1 MVDIN
6 HIREHVTSILNK
18 LLPPTLTYHNAAH
31 TLSVEKEC
39 VTIAKEEGIADEK
52 TLLELQ
58 VAALYHDTGYLY
70 LYKGHEDKSCELAK
84 KELPRFGVNEDDVT
98 NICEIIMATKMPQTP
113 KNLLQKIICD
123 ADLDYL
129 GRDDFFIINEELR
142 KEFLE
147 YKIVANDKEWKDS
160 TIEFMQSHSY
170 FTRSSQQRR
179 NLGKQKHI
187 EELTLQKNNRV

>member
-1 MVDIN
+1 MIN
-6 HIREHVTSILNK
+6 INDIREHVVSILNK
-18 LLPPTLTYHNAAH
+18 LLPVTLTYHNAAH

-39 VTIAKEEGIADEK
+39 VTIAREEGITDEK

-58 VAALYHDTGYLY
+58 IAALYHDIGYLY

-84 KELPRFGVNEDDVT
+84 KELPRFGVKEEDIT
-98 NICEIIMATKMPQTP
+98 TICEIIMATKIPQIP
-113 KNLLQKIICD
+113 KTLLQKIICD
-123 ADLDYL
+123 ADLNYL
-129 GRDDFFIINEELR
+129 GRDEFFIINEELR

-160 TIEFMQSHSY
+160 TIEFLQSHSY

-179 NLGKQKHI
+179 NPGKQKHLD
-187 EELTLQKNNRV
+187 ELILQKNNKV